1 MTCDLMSGAD
11 RTDRA
16 VSWAYSRVMTGT
28 PKSLGLDADLHAY
41 LVAHG
46 SPPDPV
52 LERLAADTL
61 AMGAIS
67 RMQIAPEQGSFLTML
82 AKLVGARL
90 IVEVGTFT
98 GYSSVC
104 LARGLVEGG
113 RMICCDVSTEY
124 TDRAVQAWVEAG
136 LSERIDLRIAPAA
149 DTLHALPH
157 DPPIDLAF
165 IDADK
170 SGYATYYEE
179 IVTRMRSGGV
189 IAVDNVLWGGAIIDG
204 TDTSKDTIALRAFNE
219 MVIADYRVETVML
232 PIADGLTLCRKR

>member
-1 MTCDLMSGAD
+1 MSTA
-11 RTDRA
+11 
-16 VSWAYSRVMTGT
+16 

-46 SPPDPV
+46 TPPDPV
-52 LERLAADTL
+52 LERLAVDTL

-82 AKLVGARL
+82 ARLLGARL
-90 IVEVGTFT
+90 IVELGTFT

-104 LARGLVEGG
+104 LARGLAEGG
-113 RMICCDVSTEY
+113 RMICCDVSEAY
-124 TDRAVQAWVEAG
+124 TNRAVQAWEEAG
-136 LSERIDLRIAPAA
+136 LRDRIDLRIAPGA
-149 DTLHALPH
+149 DTLRALPF

-170 SGYATYYEE
+170 TGYATYYEE
-179 IVTRMRSGGV
+179 ILQRMRPGGV
-189 IAVDNVLWGGAIIDG
+189 IAVDNVLWGGAIIDDS
-204 TDTSKDTIALRAFNE
+204 DTSADTLALRAFND
-219 MVIADYRVETVML
+219 MVLADDRVESVML

>member
-1 MTCDLMSGAD
+1 MSTA
-11 RTDRA
+11 
-16 VSWAYSRVMTGT
+16 

-82 AKLVGARL
+82 AKLLGARL
-90 IVEVGTFT
+90 IVELGTFT

-104 LARGLVEGG
+104 LARGLAEGG
-113 RMICCDVSTEY
+113 RMICCDVSEAY
-124 TDRAVQAWVEAG
+124 TNRAVQAWEEAG
-136 LSERIDLRIAPAA
+136 LRDCIDLRIAPGAE
-149 DTLHALPH
+149 TLRALAF

-170 SGYATYYEE
+170 TGYATYYEE
-179 IVTRMRSGGV
+179 ILRRMRPGGV
-189 IAVDNVLWGGAIIDG
+189 IAVDNVLWGGAIIDA
-204 TDTSKDTIALRAFNE
+204 TDTSADTLALRAFND
-219 MVIADYRVETVML
+219 MVLVDDRVESVML